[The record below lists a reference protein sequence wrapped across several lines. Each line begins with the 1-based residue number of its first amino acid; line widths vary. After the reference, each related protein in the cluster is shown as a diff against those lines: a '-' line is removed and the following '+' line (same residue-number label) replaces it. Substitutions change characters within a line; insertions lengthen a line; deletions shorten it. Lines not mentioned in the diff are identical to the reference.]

1 MKQQENL
8 QEGKGLTRVHIHLCL
23 FLILSE
29 WFFYSKSVEK
39 TPGVMG
45 CCMSRPGQ
53 AVDLLLCAFV
63 QITSKALENDLQ
75 YAIGNVAACNII
87 QDDWVDSRSVM
98 VWGGRIAQVL
108 QKDISRLSCDSM
120 FKNMYMSKLPEVILR
135 GSGSTCSSLHWGADT
150 GFAARLMPVL

>member
-87 QDDWVDSRSVM
+87 QHDWVDSRSVM

-108 QKDISRLSCDSM
+108 QKDI
-120 FKNMYMSKLPEVILR
+120 E
-135 GSGSTCSSLHWGADT
+135 T
-150 GFAARLMPVL
+150 VLWQYVQKHVHE

>member
-75 YAIGNVAACNII
+75 YAIGNVAGLLVQVQSHATSSDSDTSKEQNCRKIRKDKRRQQCMVTTCSII
-87 QDDWVDSRSVM
+87 QCLVDLLDAS
-98 VWGGRIAQVL
+98 
-108 QKDISRLSCDSM
+108 
-120 FKNMYMSKLPEVILR
+120 
-135 GSGSTCSSLHWGADT
+135 
-150 GFAARLMPVL
+150 PVLLVLLPYWTV